1 MSTRL
6 YKNAK
11 GSRNASDHRRAN
23 PNSGTRR
30 KRIRDGK
37 KFKTVEREHDQLRRF
52 GSSIKVDYID
62 SDADG
67 IKDLIIRKTRIA
79 SIGSTKYQSVTAV
92 PSTGPGSLSAIA
104 VPLAVPVSGPSNL
117 SGFVNTPIPAS
128 GPSNLSGTVSAQAA
142 PASGPTG
149 ISAAI
154 AQFNIAPIVSNQDTL
169 VATTPVDGTIVN
181 SSDTGA
187 LYVYDAAGTQW
198 HHIKQD

>member
-11 GSRNASDHRRAN
+11 GSRSASDHRRAN

-30 KRIRDGK
+30 KRIRDSK

-67 IKDLIIRKTRIA
+67 IKDLIIRKTRIT

-92 PSTGPGSLSAIA
+92 PSTGPGSLSSVA
-104 VPLAVPVSGPSNL
+104 VPLAAPVSGPSNL
-117 SGFVNTPIPAS
+117 SGIVNTPVPAS
-128 GPSNLSGTVSAQAA
+128 GPSNLSGAATAPAA
-142 PASGPTG
+142 PVSGPTG

-154 AQFNIAPIVSNQDTL
+154 AQFNIAPLSTDQVAL
-169 VATTPVDGTIVN
+169 VATTPATGTIKYSSDLTALFIFDGTDWQHYK
-181 SSDTGA
+181 SDG
-187 LYVYDAAGTQW
+187 
-198 HHIKQD
+198 

>member
-92 PSTGPGSLSAIA
+92 PSTGPGSLSAVA
-104 VPLAVPVSGPSNL
+104 VPLAAPVSGPSNL

-128 GPSNLSGTVSAQAA
+128 GPSNLSGTV
-142 PASGPTG
+142 
-149 ISAAI
+149 SAAI

>member
-1 MSTRL
+1 M

-11 GSRNASDHRRAN
+11 GSRSASDHRRAN

-67 IKDLIIRKTRIA
+67 IKDLIIRKTRIT

-92 PSTGPGSLSAIA
+92 PSTGPGSLSAVA
-104 VPLAVPVSGPSNL
+104 VPLAAPVSGPSNL
-117 SGFVNTPIPAS
+117 SGLVNTPVPAS
-128 GPSNLSGTVSAQAA
+128 GPSNLSGTVSVPAA

-154 AQFNIAPIVSNQDTL
+154 AQFNIAPLSTDQVAL
-169 VATTPVDGTIVN
+169 VATTPATGTMKYSSDSTALFIFDGTDWQHCK
-181 SSDTGA
+181 SDG
-187 LYVYDAAGTQW
+187 
-198 HHIKQD
+198 

>member
-11 GSRNASDHRRAN
+11 ASRSASDHRRAN

-30 KRIRDGK
+30 KRIRDSK

-67 IKDLIIRKTRIA
+67 IKDLIIRKTRIT

-92 PSTGPGSLSAIA
+92 PSTGPGSLSSVA
-104 VPLAVPVSGPSNL
+104 VPLAAPVSGPSNL
-117 SGFVNTPIPAS
+117 SGIVNTPVPAS
-128 GPSNLSGTVSAQAA
+128 GPSNLSGAA
-142 PASGPTG
+142 TAPVAPVSGPTG

-154 AQFNIAPIVSNQDTL
+154 AQFNIAPIVSNQIAL
-169 VATTPVDGTIVN
+169 VATTPATGTIKYSSDSTALFIFDGTDWQHYK
-181 SSDTGA
+181 SDG
-187 LYVYDAAGTQW
+187 
-198 HHIKQD
+198 

>member
-11 GSRNASDHRRAN
+11 ASRSASDHRRAN

-30 KRIRDGK
+30 KRIRDSK

-67 IKDLIIRKTRIA
+67 IKDLIIRKTRIT

-92 PSTGPGSLSAIA
+92 PSTGPGSLSSVA
-104 VPLAVPVSGPSNL
+104 VPLAAPVSGPSNL
-117 SGFVNTPIPAS
+117 SGIVNTPVPAS
-128 GPSNLSGTVSAQAA
+128 GPSNLSGAA
-142 PASGPTG
+142 TAPVAPVSGPTG

-154 AQFNIAPIVSNQDTL
+154 AQFNIAPIVSNQIAL
-169 VATTPVDGTIVN
+169 VATTPADGTIVN

-187 LYVYDAAGTQW
+187 LYIYDSADTEW